1 MFIPKGTLVLTN
13 LWSSNHGSS
22 SYGDDAKSFR
32 PERFLDANGKAIP
45 GPAET
50 REEGHST
57 YGLGRRACVG
67 KHLANEAL
75 FIDIATV
82 LWAANFER
90 AIDQDGKEVHID
102 TETFLDTGI
111 ILYARHLP

>member
-1 MFIPKGTLVLTN
+1 M
-13 LWSSNHGSS
+13 
-22 SYGDDAKSFR
+22 
-32 PERFLDANGKAIP
+32 DANSKAIP

-57 YGLGRRACVG
+57 YGLGRRVCVG

-90 AIDQDGKEVHID
+90 ALDQDGKEVPID
-102 TETFLDTGI
+102 TETFVDTGMV
-111 ILYARHLP
+111 LYAYRHDNLTQASVLTRTLQPASPIRMQDYPSIS